1 MVSKADE
8 LAKAAKEAAE
18 EARKAA
24 ETVGKMSQTASE
36 HAEEAARGANAIA
49 ADAFEKGEA
58 MATKMEKA
66 HEKTI
71 AEVGRFS
78 AKAEEAL
85 RTTNKAL
92 ERVKALQVDCFV
104 NGSRL

>member
-24 ETVGKMSQTASE
+24 ETAGKMSQTASE